1 MQASPRHFALT
12 LFLVVL
18 LAAQT
23 NANIYEFTLSG
34 GEEVCF
40 LEYFAKGSQP
50 SLNFQAYRLTK
61 EHQNE
66 EINDLTKAGVITKR
80 KGSVK
85 VSLKVESVSGI
96 IYTAVSKSE
105 QKRTFKAKEDERVN
119 MCFKNQETVVAF
131 VIFDLRTGVYAND
144 MSNVPSGNATFMFM
158 EKLEG
163 IRMRLDNSLSLYRQM
178 EAYEE
183 KHLNSSTTVLSGVL
197 LVSQIMIA
205 VIALV
210 GWGITILLEKSLKYK
225 KIV

>member
-1 MQASPRHFALT
+1 MHTSPRHTALG
-12 LFLVVL
+12 LIL
-18 LAAQT
+18 LLMTAGIQ
-23 NANIYEFTLSG
+23 ANIYEFTLAG
-34 GEEVCF
+34 GEEACF
-40 LEYFAKGSQP
+40 FEFFTKGNQP

-61 EHQNE
+61 DNQNE
-66 EINDLTKAGVITKR
+66 ELSDLTKAGVIEKR
-80 KGSVK
+80 KGTVK
-85 VSLKVESVSGI
+85 VNLRVESQSGI
-96 IYTAVSKSE
+96 VYTAISKSD
-105 QKRTFKAKEDERVN
+105 QKKTFKAKETEKVN

-131 VIFDLRTGVYAND
+131 VIFDFRTGIYAADLTNIPTGND
-144 MSNVPSGNATFMFM
+144 TQAFM

-163 IRMRLDNSLSLYRQM
+163 IRLRLDNSLSLYRQM

-210 GWGITILLEKSLKYK
+210 GWGITVLLEKSLKYK